1 MTSYLYILS
10 CRAHI
15 QCLVDLFLS
24 TIQDPT
30 LSYHNFNIGGKY
42 KIQSVVGNRYYQ
54 YNFSKLERAIKIYSL
69 IPRMYELPCVELL
82 LTL

>member
-30 LSYHNFNIGGKY
+30 LSYHNFNIGGQY
-42 KIQSVVGNRYYQ
+42 KIKSVVGNTYYQ
-54 YNFSKLERAIKIYSL
+54 YIFFKLERATKIYSL
-69 IPRMYELPCVELL
+69 IPRIYELPCVELF